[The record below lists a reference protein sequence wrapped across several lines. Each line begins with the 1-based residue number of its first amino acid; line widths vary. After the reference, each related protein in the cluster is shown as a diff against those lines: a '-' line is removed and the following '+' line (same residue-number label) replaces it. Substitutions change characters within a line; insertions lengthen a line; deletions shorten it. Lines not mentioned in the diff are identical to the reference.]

1 MEENGRYI
9 ILIVGAVV
17 LMGIGMG
24 GAYLWERHQR
34 VTRSSAVLELDEM
47 FDQSAVQPDATKPT
61 QDTAKTEEKALT
73 HADTVK
79 MQRREMPKT
88 VRELRQLAEQ
98 EGFRWQQALQA
109 HRFREPAENCMAKMD
124 EESVALRDSLEE
136 EYASHVEHDSLMR
149 TYDRELQ
156 RWQERL
162 MQEVELLPTARQA
175 LDAEQITE
183 TEYRKILKE
192 STR

>member
-61 QDTAKTEEKALT
+61 QDTVKTEEKALT

-79 MQRREMPKT
+79 IQRREMPTT

-98 EGFRWQQALQA
+98 EGFRWQQAL
-109 HRFREPAENCMAKMD
+109 K
-124 EESVALRDSLEE
+124 
-136 EYASHVEHDSLMR
+136 
-149 TYDRELQ
+149 
-156 RWQERL
+156 
-162 MQEVELLPTARQA
+162 
-175 LDAEQITE
+175 
-183 TEYRKILKE
+183 
-192 STR
+192 